1 MAARLLL
8 TVSVLN
14 LTLLILELGFNVL
27 GTVLFN

>member
-14 LTLLILELGFNVL
+14 LLLLFSELAFNLV
-27 GTVLFN
+27 GTVLFP

>member
-14 LTLLILELGFNVL
+14 LALLILELGFNVL